1 MTVIETVQY
10 RTPLAVAFHDLV
22 TDAPITDGLVV
33 SARRAGI
40 GGRFRVGYPTPSGV
54 HVLSGLPF
62 LRDAEL
68 PLDGPGER
76 AESEDTPS
84 SQTAEVDV
92 LVEDRLGRFLPTVL
106 RLSAPRD
113 RVATAADVL
122 SACSSLVW
130 SVPAETPMFLMS
142 GPGRGLPRTTAVV
155 RACLRH
161 HATGAPAA
169 HAVLVVETPAGRT
182 VGVADMTGNV
192 VAALPYPDF
201 AVPGTPGSIPAGSHG
216 IPTVEQQWP
225 VTVDVRCQPSALT
238 FPAGINVPH
247 VHSVFCQRAGAVFT
261 EDHAPGQSTL
271 AGTLRYG
278 VELQLMTAGVTDP
291 LRASYLFV
299 ESAP

>member
-130 SVPAETPMFLMS
+130 SVPAETPISRALSKELRCMPTGFRMRSPMS
-142 GPGRGLPRTTAVV
+142 SANPVPV
-155 RACLRH
+155 RSPSICW
-161 HATGAPAA
+161 TI
-169 HAVLVVETPAGRT
+169 T
-182 VGVADMTGNV
+182 
-192 VAALPYPDF
+192 YP
-201 AVPGTPGSIPAGSHG
+201 PP
-216 IPTVEQQWP
+216 E
-225 VTVDVRCQPSALT
+225 
-238 FPAGINVPH
+238 
-247 VHSVFCQRAGAVFT
+247 
-261 EDHAPGQSTL
+261 
-271 AGTLRYG
+271 
-278 VELQLMTAGVTDP
+278 
-291 LRASYLFV
+291 
-299 ESAP
+299 

>member
-22 TDAPITDGLVV
+22 TDAPITDSLVV

-40 GGRFRVGYPTPSGV
+40 GGRFRVGHPTPSGV
-54 HVLSGLPF
+54 YVLSGLPF

-68 PLDGPGER
+68 PHDGPWER
-76 AESEDTPS
+76 REAEDTPS
-84 SQTAEVDV
+84 SQTVEVDV

-113 RVATAADVL
+113 RVATAADAL

-130 SVPAETPMFLMS
+130 SVPPDTPMFLMS
-142 GPGRGLPRTTAVV
+142 GPGRGLPRTMAVV

-169 HAVLVVETPAGRT
+169 HAVLVVETPANRT
-182 VGVADMTGNV
+182 VGVADMKGNV
-192 VAALPYPDF
+192 VVAFPYPDF
-201 AVPGTPGSIPAGSHG
+201 VIPGTPGSIPAGSHG
-216 IPTVEQQWP
+216 IPTAEQQWP

-238 FPAGINVPH
+238 FPAGVDIPH
-247 VHSVFCQRAGAVFT
+247 VHSVFCQRAGTVFT

-271 AGTLRYG
+271 ADTLRYG
-278 VELQLMTAGVTDP
+278 VELQLTTTGVTDP

-299 ESAP
+299 EPVP